1 MSMSYIFDTM
11 SNVQVKN
18 EVAVRWMGAS
28 FEERSVWIQLFSMVL
43 ILGGYFFVAWQML
56 SVGVTALPAYAPV
69 FGVAVAL
76 MVIVMVAGHAA
87 VAIAS
92 RPEGRDE
99 RDRLIEW
106 RAESN
111 SGWLVGA
118 GVILGICAM
127 IASVP
132 NAWTAHLLLMSL
144 FLSEVLKCVLQL
156 VYYRRG
162 M

>member
-1 MSMSYIFDTM
+1 M
-11 SNVQVKN
+11 N
-18 EVAVRWMGAS
+18 AS
-28 FEERSVWIQLFSMVL
+28 FEEKSVWIQLVSMVAV
-43 ILGGYFFVAWQML
+43 LGSYSVVAALMLSKGVTTVIAFVA
-56 SVGVTALPAYAPV
+56 V
-69 FGVAVAL
+69 FMVAVGL
-76 MVIVMVAGHAA
+76 MVVVLVVGHIV

-111 SGWLVGA
+111 SSW
-118 GVILGICAM
+118 ILGTGVLAAITGLAV
-127 IASVP
+127 SVD
-132 NAWTAHLLLMSL
+132 NVWIAHLLLLSML
-144 FLSEVLKCVLQL
+144 LSEVAKLVFQL